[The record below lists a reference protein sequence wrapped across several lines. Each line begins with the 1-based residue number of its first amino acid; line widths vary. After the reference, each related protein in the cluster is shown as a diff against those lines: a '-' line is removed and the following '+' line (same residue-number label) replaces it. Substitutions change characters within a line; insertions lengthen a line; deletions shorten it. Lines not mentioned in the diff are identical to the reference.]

1 MQYQLIK
8 SKRKTIAI
16 SFDRGGNLV
25 VKAPWFV
32 SDREVERFVQ
42 SKEEWILATAKRLA
56 MQEKKKEAMRLQL
69 VNGDQ
74 LPFLNEHLTLSVFRE
89 ESSRCRVKKAG
100 DRLLLFVP
108 YEADYE
114 IRRMAI
120 EKWYRKMA
128 AQWIRERAMLYAGM
142 MQVSFSE
149 IHIKDQR
156 SRWGSCSGL
165 SNLNFSFRLMLAP
178 AAVAEYV
185 VIHELCH
192 LRYMDHSQ
200 SFWQMVE
207 AFCPDYKVR
216 KKWLAEHGNEL
227 YLF

>member
-16 SFDRGGNLV
+16 SFDRDGNLV
-25 VKAPWFV
+25 VKAPWYV
-32 SDREVERFVQ
+32 SDREIERFVA

-56 MQEKKKEAMRLQL
+56 MQKKKKEEGRPQL
-69 VNGDQ
+69 MNGDQ
-74 LPFLNEHLTLSVFRE
+74 LPFLNERLMLSVFRE

-108 YEADYE
+108 YEADYDV
-114 IRRMAI
+114 RRTAI

-128 AQWIRERAMLYAGM
+128 AQWIRERAMLFAGV

-149 IHIKDQR
+149 IHIKDQK

-178 AAVAEYV
+178 EAVAEYV

-200 SFWQMVE
+200 NFWQMVE
-207 AFCPDYKVR
+207 TFCPDYKVR

>member
-16 SFDRGGNLV
+16 SFDRDGNLV

-32 SDREVERFVQ
+32 SDREIERFVA

-56 MQEKKKEAMRLQL
+56 MQKKKKEAERLQL

-74 LPFLNEHLTLSVFRE
+74 LPFLNERLTLSVFRE

-108 YEADYE
+108 YEADYDV
-114 IRRMAI
+114 RRMAI
-120 EKWYRKMA
+120 EKWYRKIA
-128 AQWIRERAMLYAGM
+128 AQWIGERAMFYAGM

-149 IHIKDQR
+149 IHIKDQK

-178 AAVAEYV
+178 EAVAEYV

-200 SFWQMVE
+200 NFWQMVE
-207 AFCPDYKVR
+207 TFCPDYKVR

>member
-1 MQYQLIK
+1 M
-8 SKRKTIAI
+8 
-16 SFDRGGNLV
+16 
-25 VKAPWFV
+25 
-32 SDREVERFVQ
+32 Q

-56 MQEKKKEAMRLQL
+56 MQKKKKEAVRLQL

-100 DRLLLFVP
+100 NRLLLFVP

-178 AAVAEYV
+178 AAVTEYV

-200 SFWQMVE
+200 NFWQMVE

>member
-56 MQEKKKEAMRLQL
+56 MQEKKKEAVRLQL

-178 AAVAEYV
+178 EAVAKYV

-200 SFWQMVE
+200 NFWQMVE